1 VAAVTLAGS
10 CPPEFALPD
19 LLGVTRRLSDLRG
32 RIGVLV
38 FWSCE
43 CSHAER
49 LDRALTQLA
58 PGWPDEVAVWR
69 IASAAHETPQQLMR
83 QAQGLGLAPVLLDS
97 KQELADSLAAEVTP
111 HVVVLDRQG
120 IIRYVGAPDDVTLRQ
135 RQPTRSYLAEAV
147 TALLSGAAPDPS
159 EVPAFGCVLTR
170 A

>member
-1 VAAVTLAGS
+1 MTLAGS
-10 CPPEFALPD
+10 RPPEFALPD

-49 LDRALTQLA
+49 LDRSLLDRMA
-58 PGWPDEVAVWR
+58 GWTTAVTIWR
-69 IASAAHETPQQLMR
+69 IASAANETPQQLMR

-111 HVVVLDRQG
+111 HVVVLDREG

-147 TALLSGAAPDPS
+147 TALLSGATPDPS
-159 EVPAFGCVLTR
+159 EVPAFGCVLNR